1 MNNNKYI
8 GLDIHQSSI
17 VTAVHNHQGKCVM
30 ESIIETKAQTIRDF
44 IKSIS
49 GTVHVV
55 FEEGAQAAWL
65 YDLINPLVAEVVVCN
80 PRANNSSGNKS
91 DRVDANKLA
100 QMLRM
105 GSLRGVYHGQAGV
118 RALKELTHGY
128 ESLVSDTTRVMN
140 RIKAI
145 YRARGVR
152 GVRCS
157 GTSVYQSCHREQWL
171 SELQEE
177 SGMRRR
183 AEYLYRGLD
192 TLGQLRREA
201 RRDMIRE
208 AQRHRAYKILRR
220 VPGLGPIR
228 VAQII
233 AVVGTPYRFRT
244 KRQFWAYCGLAVV
257 TRSSAEY
264 EFLGGKVRKRH
275 RGIATR
281 GLNDNHNHNRRMK
294 EVFKGAAVDAIKR
307 GIFKEYYEGLVTN
320 GMRAEIAWLQIA
332 RKIGAIALAVWKR
345 GEDFDQDRVRVIGQ
359 TAQGQGA

>member
-1 MNNNKYI
+1 MSNDKYI
-8 GLDIHQSSI
+8 GLDVHQSSV
-17 VTAVHNHQGKCVM
+17 VTAIHNRQGKCVM

-65 YDLINPLVAEVVVCN
+65 YDLIHSLVAEVVVCN

-105 GSLRGVYHGQAGV
+105 GSLKAVYHGQTGV

-128 ESLVSDTTRVMN
+128 ESLVSDMTRVMN

-145 YRARGVR
+145 YRARGVL
-152 GVRCS
+152 CS
-157 GTSVYQSCHREQWL
+157 GTSVYRSCHREQWL
-171 SELQEE
+171 SQLQEA
-177 SGMRRR
+177 GVRRR
-183 AEYLYRGLD
+183 AEYLYRELD
-192 TLGQLRREA
+192 TLRQLRREA
-201 RRDMIRE
+201 RRDMVRE
-208 AQRHRAYKILRR
+208 AHRHRAYKVLRQ
-220 VPGLGPIR
+220 VPGLGPVRI
-228 VAQII
+228 AQII

-264 EFLGGKVRKRH
+264 EFVGGKVRKRH
-275 RGIATR
+275 RVIATR
-281 GLNDNHNHNRRMK
+281 GLNNNHNRRMK
-294 EVFKGAAVDAIKR
+294 EVFKGAAVEGIKR
-307 GIFKEYYEGLVTN
+307 GILKQYYEGLVGG
-320 GMRAEIAWLQIA
+320 GMRAEIARLQVA
-332 RKIGAIALAVWKR
+332 RKIGAIVLAVWKR
-345 GEDFDQDRVRVIGQ
+345 AEDFDQDRVIGQ

>member
-1 MNNNKYI
+1 MSNDKYV
-8 GLDIHQSSI
+8 GLDVHQSSI

-55 FEEGAQAAWL
+55 LEEGAQAACL
-65 YDLINPLVAEVVVCN
+65 YNLIHPLVAEVVVCN
-80 PRANNSSGNKS
+80 LRVNNSSGSKL

-118 RALKELTHGY
+118 RALKELAHGY

-145 YRARGVR
+145 YRARGI
-152 GVRCS
+152 RCS
-157 GTSVYQSCHREQWL
+157 GTSVYGSCHREQWL
-171 SELQEE
+171 SQLEE
-177 SGMRRR
+177 AVVRRR
-183 AEYLYRGLD
+183 AEYLYRELD
-192 TLGQLRREA
+192 TLEQLRGEA

-208 AQRHRAYKILRR
+208 AQRHRAYKILRQ
-220 VPGLGPIR
+220 VPGLGPVR

-233 AVVGTPYRFRT
+233 AVVGTPYRFHT
-244 KRQFWAYCGLAVV
+244 KRQFWGYCGLAVV

-264 EFLGGKVRKRH
+264 EFVGKKVRKRH
-275 RGIATR
+275 RAIATR
-281 GLNDNHNHNRRMK
+281 GFNNNHNRRMK
-294 EVFKGAAVDAIKR
+294 EVFKGAAVDGIKR
-307 GIFKEYYEGLVTN
+307 GIFKQYYEGLVTN
-320 GMRAEIAWLQIA
+320 GMRSEIARLQIA
-332 RKIGAIALAVWKR
+332 RKIGAIVLAVWKR
-345 GEDFDQDRVRVIGQ
+345 GEDFDQYRVIKQ

>member
-1 MNNNKYI
+1 MSNDKYI
-8 GLDIHQSSI
+8 GLDVHQSSV

-30 ESIIETKAQTIRDF
+30 ESIIETKAQTIEDF

-55 FEEGAQAAWL
+55 FEEGTQAAWL
-65 YDLINPLVAEVVVCN
+65 YDLIHPLVAEVVVCN

-91 DRVDANKLA
+91 DQVDANKLA

-105 GSLRGVYHGQAGV
+105 GSLRGVYHGQTGV
-118 RALKELTHGY
+118 RALKELAHGY

-145 YRARGVR
+145 YRARGVW
-152 GVRCS
+152 CS
-157 GTSVYQSCHREQWL
+157 GTSVYRSCHREQWL
-171 SELQEE
+171 SELEE
-177 SGMRRR
+177 AGVRRR
-183 AEYLYRGLD
+183 AEYLYRELD
-192 TLGQLRREA
+192 TLGQLRRES

-208 AQRHRAYKILRR
+208 VHRHRAYKILRH

-233 AVVGTPYRFRT
+233 ASVGTPYRFRT

-264 EFLGGKVRKRH
+264 EFVGGKLRKRH
-275 RGIATR
+275 RPIATR
-281 GLNDNHNHNRRMK
+281 GLNNNHNRRMK
-294 EVFKGAAVDAIKR
+294 EVFKGAAVDGIKR
-307 GIFKEYYEGLVTN
+307 GIFKQYYEGLVGK
-320 GMRAEIAWLQIA
+320 GMRVEIARLQVA

-345 GEDFDQDRVRVIGQ
+345 GENFDQDRVIKQ
-359 TAQGQGA
+359 TAQGQVA